1 VSESTWTRR
10 DLLRR
15 SALAAG
21 LLAAP
26 GVLSACSRT
35 ETGGTA
41 GGGGDGGSALDKA
54 KKQGFI
60 TVGFAG
66 EAPYAFEEGGKLTG
80 EDPSVHREIWTALGV
95 DDLRGV
101 QVDFG
106 QLIPGLNANRFDVVA
121 AGMFILP
128 ERCAQA
134 AFSEPVYCAPSA
146 FLVPKGNPKN
156 ISDFK
161 SVASA
166 GIKVA
171 VLSGAAEGLHA
182 QKSGVSTGNIVQV
195 PSQRDGLA
203 ALTSKRVGA
212 FALTSISLR
221 NILKDSPNADVE
233 LTEPFTPVIDGKE
246 QLGCGG
252 AVFRKADNDLREAF
266 NAELAKLKQS
276 GALLKLIEPFGF
288 GPETVPP
295 AQLTTQQL
303 CKA

>member
-1 VSESTWTRR
+1 VSGITWTRR
-10 DLLRR
+10 DFLWR
-15 SALAAG
+15 SAFAAG

-35 ETGGTA
+35 ETGGT
-41 GGGGDGGSALDKA
+41 GPGGDGGRLATIKE
-54 KKQGFI
+54 QGYI

-66 EAPYAFEEGGKLTG
+66 EAPYAFEEGGELTG
-80 EDPSVHREIWTALGV
+80 EDPAVHRDIWKALGV
-95 DDLRGV
+95 NELRGI

-134 AFSEPVYCAPSA
+134 AFSEPVYCAPNA
-146 FLVPKGNPKN
+146 FLVPKGNPEN
-156 ISDFK
+156 ISNFP
-161 SVASA
+161 SVAKA

-171 VLSGAAEGLHA
+171 VLSGAVEGLNA

-195 PSQRDGLA
+195 AGQRDGLA
-203 ALTSKRVGA
+203 ALTSGRVNA

-221 NILKDSPNADVE
+221 NILKDNPSADVE
-233 LTEPFTPVIDGKE
+233 LTEPFIPVIDGEE

-266 NAELAKLKQS
+266 NAELAKLKES
-276 GALLKLIEPFGF
+276 GQLLKLVEPFGF
-288 GPETVPP
+288 GPETIPP
-295 AQLTTQQL
+295 DGVTTEQL
-303 CKA
+303 CKG